1 MCKKTDTVQN
11 PLVGLIELGENLSM
25 PTTAAYAP
33 KYLELCAMSDKWQII
48 LNMARSL
55 TSEEFPL

>member
-33 KYLELCAMSDKWQII
+33 KYLELCAMSDK
-48 LNMARSL
+48 
-55 TSEEFPL
+55 